1 MNKIKDYKILKTL
14 YTLKSFGYKY
24 IDSIDTQ
31 NSYNNT
37 ISLPNDLNLLN
48 NIVNNCTLCSFSKHR
63 KNVLFSYGK
72 ASSKIMIVT
81 FSPTELEDSEGR
93 FYTGKAGE
101 LIYNIVTKVFNYNI
115 DDVYITSLSK
125 CRVVYNDNNLTDN
138 INICKNYLL
147 KQIELLNPK
156 IILFFGQNVY
166 EYMIECDNFE
176 QIKGNI
182 FEWANYK
189 VLATYEHMH
198 ILKNPT
204 LKKEVFESMLK
215 VKNFMESNNV

>member
-1 MNKIKDYKILKTL
+1 M
-14 YTLKSFGYKY
+14 
-24 IDSIDTQ
+24 
-31 NSYNNT
+31 
-37 ISLPNDLNLLN
+37 
-48 NIVNNCTLCSFSKHR
+48 
-63 KNVLFSYGK
+63 
-72 ASSKIMIVT
+72 
-81 FSPTELEDSEGR
+81 
-93 FYTGKAGE
+93 
-101 LIYNIVTKVFNYNI
+101 VTKVFNYNI
-115 DDVYITSLSK
+115 DDVYIASLSE